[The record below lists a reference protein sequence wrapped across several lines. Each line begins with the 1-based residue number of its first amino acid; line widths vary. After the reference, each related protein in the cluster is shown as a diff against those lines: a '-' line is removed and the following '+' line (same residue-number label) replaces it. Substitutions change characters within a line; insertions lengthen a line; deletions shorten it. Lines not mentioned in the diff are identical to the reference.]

1 MVTIGKKLQT
11 NEKLKSLNLAH
22 LMEQKRNLKD
32 DRDLKNNSESV

>member
-22 LMEQKRNLKD
+22 LKEQKRNLKD
-32 DRDLKNNSESV
+32 DRDLKNNSV